1 MTTAIAT
8 QETFTEISWEEY
20 FSAAVALA
28 KYDENDTSSG
38 SRMVYFA
45 AFKMANGC
53 ETREQF
59 IKAVKNLRKDF
70 GKISVMLN
78 TIVEIMEATPQTTE
92 VYNRSVGLSGTHP
105 HREELLSAQK
115 SYPRFPVSPLVS

>member
-92 VYNRSVGLSGTHP
+92 VYNRTDLNGAHP

-115 SYPRFPVSPLVS
+115 SYPRFPVSPLVV

>member
-38 SRMVYFA
+38 RRMVYFA

-78 TIVEIMEATPQTTE
+78 ALVEIMETTPQTTE
-92 VYNRSVGLSGTHP
+92 VYTRSADLSGKHP
-105 HREELLSAQK
+105 HQEELLSAQK
-115 SYPRFPVSPLVS
+115 SYTRFPVSPLAS